1 MSVAIFKYRF
11 ILLSLIGLILFYSIV
26 LPLKLAIA
34 HYQAPYPQAI
44 LTLGG
49 GPDREKFTAQFA
61 QLVPNIPIWV
71 STGISNQQALQIFQ
85 TAGISEE
92 RIRLDRR
99 AIDTVTNFTTLV
111 KDLKK
116 QDIQHIYLIT
126 SDFHMPRAVAIAT
139 IVLGSHGIAF
149 TPIPIPSKNQPE
161 PKLEILR
168 DSGRSLFWLLTGRTG
183 ASLKKT
189 RSNDFFSVKIL

>member
-11 ILLSLIGLILFYSIV
+11 ILLSLIGLILFSSIV

-61 QLVPNIPIWV
+61 QIVPKIPIWV
-71 STGISNQQALQIFQ
+71 STGISNKQALQIFQ
-85 TAGISEE
+85 AAGISEE

-116 QDIQHIYLIT
+116 QDIQHLYLIT
-126 SDFHMPRAVAIAT
+126 SDFHMPRAVAIAK

-149 TPIPIPSKNQPE
+149 TPIPIPSKGQPE
-161 PKLEILR
+161 PKIEILR
-168 DSGRSLFWLLTGRTG
+168 DSGRSLFWLFTGRTG

-189 RSNDFFSVKIL
+189 